1 MVFLNPCVVGNLLCA
16 HQNQLTGQKSGFLNH
31 HQDHDEGVPGLCQ
44 GSVYQCDHFI
54 RKSRLFLV
62 SVVP

>member
-1 MVFLNPCVVGNLLCA
+1 MVFLNLCVVGNLMRA
-16 HQNQLTGQKSGFLNH
+16 HQNQLTGQKDGVLNH

-44 GSVYQCDHFI
+44 GSGYQYDHLV
-54 RKSRLFLV
+54 RNSRRFLV